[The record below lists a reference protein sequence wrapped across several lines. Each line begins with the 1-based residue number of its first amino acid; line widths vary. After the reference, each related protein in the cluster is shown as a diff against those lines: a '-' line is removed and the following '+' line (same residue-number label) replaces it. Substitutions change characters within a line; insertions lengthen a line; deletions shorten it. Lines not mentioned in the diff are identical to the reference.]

1 MNINRYPG
9 HMDKTRRDIIE
20 SLKLVDLVGEV
31 IDARIPISSK
41 NPLLDE
47 IIGDKPRIILM
58 NKEDMADESQNQKW
72 LENFK
77 KEGLPALKLNSR
89 KPIRTQKI
97 YDLSKDILGEKFEK
111 QREKN
116 MDGETIK
123 MMVVGVPNS
132 GKSIFINNVSKKK
145 GTKVGNKPGVTR
157 QKQWIRTDSSL
168 MLLDTPGILRPKF
181 DEKTGLSL
189 SYTGAIRDEILNID
203 EIALRFLENIKEAY
217 PESLSER
224 YGVDPKGQAI
234 EIYEEIA
241 KKRGAI
247 LRGGEVD
254 YERAAN
260 IILTDFRNGKLGRIT
275 LERL

>member
-58 NKEDMADESQNQKW
+58 NKEDMADEGQNQKW
-72 LENFK
+72 LESFK
-77 KEGLPALKLNSR
+77 KKGLPALKLNSR

-132 GKSIFINNVSKKK
+132 GKSTFINNVSKKK